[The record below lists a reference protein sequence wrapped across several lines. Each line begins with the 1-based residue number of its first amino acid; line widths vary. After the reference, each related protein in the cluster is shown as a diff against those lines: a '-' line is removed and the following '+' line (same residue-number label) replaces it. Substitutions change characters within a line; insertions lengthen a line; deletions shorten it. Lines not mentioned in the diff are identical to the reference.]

1 MSERTTTTKEEARRL
16 ELVSRKKLWIGLLSC
31 INSNNYKEDV
41 QLHSYETTASTV
53 YEGRWLLFKVV

>member
-16 ELVSRKKLWIGLLSC
+16 ELVSRKELWIGLLSC

-41 QLHSYETTASTV
+41 QICSYETTASPV
-53 YEGRWLLFKVV
+53 YEGR